1 LGTFSVKP
9 EFEILGGG
17 RDEEAGAIEQR
28 GNRRR
33 RRRAEANLATGV
45 RSGGAERTD
54 DLDEAKISVRYVCD
68 INIDRAFFCQ
78 CIDALLTKIG
88 SIAHDGGRRDV
99 EFYFHLSPGKIS

>member
-9 EFEILGGG
+9 EVEILWGG
-17 RDEEAGAIEQR
+17 RGKEAGTIEQR
-28 GNRRR
+28 GDRRR
-33 RRRAEANLATGV
+33 GGAAQANRTTGLRSSGAQRAE
-45 RSGGAERTD
+45 
-54 DLDEAKISVRYVCD
+54 DLDEAKISVRYVCE
-68 INIDRAFFCQ
+68 INGDRAFFCQ